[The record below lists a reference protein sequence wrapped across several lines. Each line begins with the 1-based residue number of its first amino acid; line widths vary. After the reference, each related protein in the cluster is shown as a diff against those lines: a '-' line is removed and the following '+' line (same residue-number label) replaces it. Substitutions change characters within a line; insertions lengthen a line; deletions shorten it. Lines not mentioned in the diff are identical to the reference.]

1 MIDERLREI
10 RILNHY
16 TVEDVAYQIGVTK
29 QAVSKYETGNAI
41 PSDDVLKKIIEMFKL
56 PAGYFMK
63 SNNLP
68 EETSP
73 LFYRRNKRTSQRE
86 LEEARICLKWC
97 HELVV
102 AAKGIIDMPALN
114 LPSFEEE
121 ISIEEKAKKL
131 RIYWGISNEPISD
144 LPSLLQTQGI
154 FLFSKK
160 FQNEKIDGCSQ
171 VIGEYPIIVLNRNK
185 GSDERKNFSIA
196 HELGH
201 IILHCCKEIK
211 DYEQIE
217 SEADQF
223 AASFLLPMEELEKE
237 VTHINAESLQNIGD
251 KWHVSPQAVLERCRR
266 LGFLGIDEE
275 RSETK
280 RTYLLQRLNSSRK
293 KYIPSNNNFCNI
305 SEVMRLIDTDTITR
319 DKFLKRV
326 RFPVLMIRDLC
337 QITTLFEGYDII
349 SDDTNEIDGVQ
360 MTLAFQNER

>member
-1 MIDERLREI
+1 MIAERLREI

-16 TVEDVAYQIGVTK
+16 TVEDVAYRIGVTK

-41 PSDDVLKKIIEMFKL
+41 PSDDVLKKLIELFQL
-56 PAGYFMK
+56 PVGYLMEN
-63 SNNLP
+63 NNLS
-68 EETSP
+68 EEVSP

-97 HELVV
+97 RELVV
-102 AAKGIIDMPALN
+102 ATKSIIDLPALN
-114 LPSFEEE
+114 LPPFEEG

-131 RIYWGISNEPISD
+131 RTYWGILNEPISD

-171 VIGEYPIIVLNRNK
+171 VIGECPIIVLNRNK
-185 GSDERKNFSIA
+185 GNDARKNFSIA

-201 IILHCCKEIK
+201 IILHCCKEIP

-217 SEADQF
+217 AEADQF
-223 AASFLLPMEELEKE
+223 AASFLLPVEGVEKDA
-237 VTHINAESLQNIGD
+237 THINAESLQNIGD
-251 KWHVSPQAVLERCRR
+251 KWHVSPQAVLERYRR

-275 RSETK
+275 RSEAK
-280 RTYLLQRLNSSRK
+280 RTYLLQRLNSLK
-293 KYIPSNNNFCNI
+293 KKFIPSNNSFCNI
-305 SEVMRLIDTDTITR
+305 SEAIQLIDKDSIAR

-326 RFPVLMIRDLC
+326 RFPVPLIRDLC
-337 QITTLFEGYDII
+337 QINTLFQDYEINCN
-349 SDDTNEIDGVQ
+349 DTNEIDGVQ
-360 MTLAFQNER
+360 MTFAF